1 MKPKEAAMTQMIEL
15 RNAKIAGILRAI
27 EDLQKQNPQNQQKP
41 NQSEQDKVQSTGK
54 MDREK
59 CEKFSDYMT
68 DVFIATCN
76 NGEISNQ
83 FQNWKDKSDA
93 ERLKLASD
101 IVRVFLQNISK
112 DITKKKVPTYQR
124 DGTEY
129 KKTNNQFDT
138 NFADDMAKMPEI
150 LVQQMEKP
158 KPNDGMNVTT
168 DKKLNINLN
177 NPAYKSNLA
186 MFLADIRHELT
197 HFIDIFV
204 PGISPLDADVRQEAM
219 KSYVSPHENEELY
232 KQNPLEVN
240 ANMKRTEYMKHIE
253 AMLILQ
259 ETQRNRAMNMNFI
272 SMRGREYACAA

>member
-1 MKPKEAAMTQMIEL
+1 MTQMIEL

-76 NGEISNQ
+76 NSEISNQ

-138 NFADDMAKMPEI
+138 NFADDMSQMPEI

-240 ANMKRTEYMKHIE
+240 ANMKRAEYMKHIE

>member
-1 MKPKEAAMTQMIEL
+1 MTQTIQL

-240 ANMKRTEYMKHIE
+240 ANMKRAEYMKHIE

-259 ETQRNRAMNMNFI
+259 ETQRNRAINMNFI

>member
-1 MKPKEAAMTQMIEL
+1 MTQMIEL

-76 NGEISNQ
+76 NSEISSQ
-83 FQNWKDKSDA
+83 FQNWNSKSDS

-129 KKTNNQFDT
+129 KNTNTTFD
-138 NFADDMAKMPEI
+138 NKFSQDMAQMPEI
-150 LVQQMEKP
+150 LVRQLEKP
-158 KPNDGMNVTT
+158 KPTDGMNVTS
-168 DKKLNINLN
+168 DRKLHINLD
-177 NPAYKSNLA
+177 NPAYKNNLA

-197 HFIDIFV
+197 HVIDIFV
-204 PGISPLDADVRQEAM
+204 PGISPLDADVREEAM
-219 KSYVSPHENEELY
+219 KSYVGPHENEELY
-232 KQNPLEVN
+232 KRNPLEVN
-240 ANMKRTEYMKHIE
+240 ANMKRAEYMKHIK

-259 ETQRNRAMNMNFI
+259 ETQRNRAINMNLI
-272 SMRGREYACAA
+272 SMRGREYSCAA

>member
-1 MKPKEAAMTQMIEL
+1 MTQVIQL
-15 RNAKIAGILRAI
+15 HNAKIAGILRAI

-41 NQSEQDKVQSTGK
+41 NQPEHDKVQTTGK

-76 NGEISNQ
+76 NGDISGQ
-83 FQNWKDKSDA
+83 FQNWKDKSDS

-101 IVRVFLQNISK
+101 IVRVFLENIGK
-112 DITKKKVPTYQR
+112 DIAKKNVPTYQR

-129 KKTNNQFDT
+129 KNTNTDFD
-138 NFADDMAKMPEI
+138 NKFADDMSQMPEI

-168 DKKLNINLN
+168 DKKLNINLD
-177 NPAYKSNLA
+177 NPAYKNNLA
-186 MFLADIRHELT
+186 MFLGDIRHELT

-204 PGISPLDADVRQEAM
+204 PGISPLDANVREEAM
-219 KSYVSPHENEELY
+219 QSYVGPHENEELY
-232 KQNPLEVN
+232 RQNPLEVN
-240 ANMKRTEYMKHIE
+240 ANMKRAEYMKHIE
-253 AMLILQ
+253 AMLVLQ

-272 SMRGREYACAA
+272 SMRGREYARAA

>member
-93 ERLKLASD
+93 ERLKLTSD

-240 ANMKRTEYMKHIE
+240 ANMKRAEYMKHIE

-272 SMRGREYACAA
+272 SMRGREYACVA

>member
-1 MKPKEAAMTQMIEL
+1 MTQMIEL

-27 EDLQKQNPQNQQKP
+27 EDLQNQNPQNQQKP
-41 NQSEQDKVQSTGK
+41 NQPEQDHVQATGK

-240 ANMKRTEYMKHIE
+240 ANMKRAEYMKHIE